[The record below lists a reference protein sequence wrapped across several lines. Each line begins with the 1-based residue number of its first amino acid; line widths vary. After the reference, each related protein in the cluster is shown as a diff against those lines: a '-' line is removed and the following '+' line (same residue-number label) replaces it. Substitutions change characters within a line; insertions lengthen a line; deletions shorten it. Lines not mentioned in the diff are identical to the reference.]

1 MKTLVINDIFP
12 LADVPDNSVY
22 LFSILLFTAI
32 AGAGLGIYRLYIRFT
47 AGKES
52 RESNYIKILK
62 NCDFTNAKQS
72 AYQISFYG
80 RFLAETEEE
89 KEAVEDLVTQLSS
102 YKYTKETAEVPDK
115 IREQFQLFIDTIEH
129 RDA

>member
-12 LADVPDNSVY
+12 LVDVPDNSVY
-22 LFSILLFTAI
+22 LFSILLFAAVT
-32 AGAGLGIYRLYIRFT
+32 GAGWGIYWLYKRF
-47 AGKES
+47 AAEKES
-52 RESNYIKILK
+52 RESNAIKILK
-62 NCDFTNAKQS
+62 NCDFINAKES
-72 AYQISFYG
+72 AYQISYYG

-102 YKYTKETAEVPDK
+102 YKYRKETTELPDE
-115 IREQFQLFIDTIEH
+115 IREQLQLFINTIER